1 MDIHILD
8 KAIFVNDKNGPL
20 GFTIITENTVLLG
33 NFSMR
38 PEITDQ
44 RIGYTAN
51 VFCPRF

>member
-8 KAIFVNDKNGPL
+8 NPIFVNDKNGSFGL
-20 GFTIITENTVLLG
+20 AFITENTVLLG

-44 RIGYTAN
+44 WIGYTAN